1 MDGAVRFAP
10 YDVRCLERPNPANI
24 EPTDA
29 IVRLSATC
37 VCGYDL

>member
-1 MDGAVRFAP
+1 MYGHG
-10 YDVRCLERPNPANI
+10 DVRAEEHNEPRVV

-37 VCGYDL
+37 ICESGL